1 MSIIF
6 AAMLTPTALTALS
19 NAATTAPLRHGQGG
33 SDAAKPRLVRDVP
46 PPVSSKPAPGK
57 RGALL
62 DLRV

>member
-6 AAMLTPTALTALS
+6 SAMLTPTALTALS
-19 NAATTAPLRHGQGG
+19 NAATTSPLRRP
-33 SDAAKPRLVRDVP
+33 AAGELPRLVRDT
-46 PPVSSKPAPGK
+46 PVTAPAPPKPGR